1 LDSLEKFEREV
12 LSLVAQRKADKIK
25 IAWQLSV
32 QAARSKFNSHYVM
45 VQSDGVPMNNPE
57 ERLVAELETIGVRYL
72 SRQSTTQVKRVGS
85 PARFLAEL
93 IQQPS
98 SRVRTALIAALLAQ
112 PDLSRSIPAALK
124 RLDPDDQLTL
134 KLLYTASV
142 ALQKKHADHLRLFLA
157 DHWQWLP
164 DLYSAELGLAVNQ
177 SPDNFL
183 HDLGATHREQ
193 TGVVLNWTGTYESVV
208 HHLLHRWELEKQW
221 KS

>member
-1 LDSLEKFEREV
+1 
-12 LSLVAQRKADKIK
+12 
-25 IAWQLSV
+25 
-32 QAARSKFNSHYVM
+32 
-45 VQSDGVPMNNPE
+45 MNNPE

-72 SRQSTTQVKRVGS
+72 SRQSTIQVKRVGS

-98 SRVRTALIAALLAQ
+98 SRVRTALIAALLAR

-124 RLDPDDQLTL
+124 RLNPDDQLTL

-142 ALQKKHADHLRLFLA
+142 SLQKKHADRLRLFLA
-157 DHWQWLP
+157 DRWQWLP
-164 DLYSAELGLAVNQ
+164 DLYSVELGLAVNQ
-177 SPDNFL
+177 PPDNFL
-183 HDLGATHREQ
+183 HALGATHREQ
-193 TGVVLNWTGTYESVV
+193 TGVVLNWAGTYESVV